1 MLKVEILQ
9 QKGHN
14 FLWIDDLL
22 CMWDI
27 PTEIREQKQVASEAY
42 GEVLVAGYG
51 LGMVQKYL
59 TENLKV
65 KSVLTIEKLEE
76 VANLAKKTYG
86 RIYGDVE
93 INDFYNY
100 NSERKFDCVIGD
112 IWKDITPW
120 DLGDY
125 KKFKSKAGK
134 LVKENGKILAWGQK
148 FFEYLLKNKCIGK
161 KNETI

>member
-1 MLKVEILQ
+1 MPKVEILQ

-86 RIYGDVE
+86 KIYGDVE

-125 KKFKSKAGK
+125 KKFKNKAKK
-134 LVKENGKILAWGQK
+134 LVKENGKILAWGQR
-148 FFEYLLKNKCIGK
+148 FFEYLLKNEGIGK
-161 KNETI
+161 RNEIT